1 MIPYMTKYLPI
12 RPDEDNGNSW
22 VSKDSQRHSSKY
34 DKSNVM
40 PPGMD
45 ITEQKGERNISHAE
59 PYIPGITQTSA
70 VKGYKHQAM
79 SATEE
84 MYSDENRIPFHET
97 DEGFVERN
105 NYLDRL

>member
-1 MIPYMTKYLPI
+1 MIPYMTKYLNT
-12 RPDEDNGNSW
+12 RPDEDNGHTW
-22 VSKDSQRHSSKY
+22 VSQRSQKESSRY
-34 DKSNVM
+34 DKSNNM

-45 ITEQKGERNISHAE
+45 ITEQKGAKKVTHAE
-59 PYIPGITQTSA
+59 PYIPGITETS
-70 VKGYKHQAM
+70 VRKGYKFQAM

-105 NYLDRL
+105 NYMDRI